1 MMLAVD
7 FVTTRWYVFF
17 TVFEIALV
25 VLTLAYFLNRV
36 ARQLNHISATL
47 AKVTF
52 GVRAVET
59 QCAVIG
65 PAADRINAN
74 LTEAAGGLE
83 RAAVLAERLGR

>member
-1 MMLAVD
+1 MPLIQPILTVLEIVLLVIVLA
-7 FVTTRWYVFF
+7 F
-17 TVFEIALV
+17 
-25 VLTLAYFLNRV
+25 FLNRV
-36 ARQLNHISATL
+36 AAQLNHISSNL
-47 AKVTF
+47 ARVTF

-83 RAAVLAERLGR
+83 KAAVLAERLAR

>member
-1 MMLAVD
+1 MNDGGVKL
-7 FVTTRWYVFF
+7 YVFF
-17 TVFEIALV
+17 TVAEIVLV

-36 ARQLNHISATL
+36 ARQLVHISSTL

-74 LTEAAGGLE
+74 LSEAAGGLE
-83 RAAVLAERLGR
+83 KAATLAERLAR

>member
-1 MMLAVD
+1 MSVSL
-7 FVTTRWYVFF
+7 RVFF

-25 VLTLAYFLNRV
+25 VLTLAFFLNRISI
-36 ARQLNHISATL
+36 QLVHITKTL

-74 LTEAAGGLE
+74 LAEAAGGLE
-83 RAAVLAERLGR
+83 KAAVLAERLAR

>member
-1 MMLAVD
+1 MSVALR
-7 FVTTRWYVFF
+7 VTL
-17 TVFEIALV
+17 TVAEIVLV

-36 ARQLNHISATL
+36 ARQLVHITQTL

-83 RAAVLAERLGR
+83 KAAVLAERLAR

>member
-1 MMLAVD
+1 MSVGL
-7 FVTTRWYVFF
+7 RVFF

-25 VLTLAYFLNRV
+25 VATLAFFLNRV
-36 ARQLNHISATL
+36 ANQLNHIVATL

-74 LTEAAGGLE
+74 LSEAADGLE
-83 RAAVLAERLGR
+83 RAAVLSERLAR

>member
-1 MMLAVD
+1 MSV
-7 FVTTRWYVFF
+7 RWYVAA

-36 ARQLNHISATL
+36 AGQLVHIAATL

-65 PAADRINAN
+65 PAADRVNAN
-74 LTEAAGGLE
+74 LGEAAGGLE
-83 RAAVLAERLGR
+83 KAAVLAERLAR

>member
-1 MMLAVD
+1 MSV
-7 FVTTRWYVFF
+7 RWYVVA
-17 TVFEIALV
+17 TVFEIVLV

-36 ARQLNHISATL
+36 AGQLVHIAATL

-65 PAADRINAN
+65 PAADRVNAN
-74 LTEAAGGLE
+74 LGEAAGGLE
-83 RAAVLAERLGR
+83 KAAVLAERLAR

>member
-1 MMLAVD
+1 MSVRLL
-7 FVTTRWYVFF
+7 VTA
-17 TVFEIALV
+17 TVFEIVLV

-36 ARQLNHISATL
+36 AGQLCHIAATL

-74 LTEAAGGLE
+74 LGEAAAGLE
-83 RAAVLAERLGR
+83 KAAMLAERLAAR

>member
-1 MMLAVD
+1 MS

-74 LTEAAGGLE
+74 LAEAAGGLE
-83 RAAVLAERLGR
+83 KAAVLAERLAR